1 MEDNGEN
8 DQKKFFSVILISY
21 RHDDFVLDT
30 LKSIKFQSYDPSKF
44 ELIIICKSD
53 NNLKTIIDQLSF
65 KCHVRLLINDD
76 FRIGQKFL
84 EALKMT
90 RSKWIVVLDDDDMWI
105 PEKLDT
111 LNELISQYP
120 KAVYIHNDKYVVNE
134 QFHYTYNSLH
144 QIKKTNRF
152 SPTSGDS
159 IIRNFKDNCE
169 HNGSSIAFSKTIV
182 CGRSN
187 SLRILEGSLDTF
199 LFVSAIETGGS
210 IICIKNKLTLFR
222 VTSKNNLNESTK
234 RLINNLKRQMQSY
247 EVIRNIKLTNPFTRW
262 FIDWRILYNRLK
274 INLIEDTTKSRQD
287 RFEFFMESIRNKF
300 FRSKEG
306 FYFEFFFILQ
316 FINNGAAK
324 YTYMLAK
331 KILSKH

>member
-1 MEDNGEN
+1 M
-8 DQKKFFSVILISY
+8 
-21 RHDDFVLDT
+21 
-30 LKSIKFQSYDPSKF
+30 
-44 ELIIICKSD
+44 
-53 NNLKTIIDQLSF
+53 
-65 KCHVRLLINDD
+65 
-76 FRIGQKFL
+76 
-84 EALKMT
+84 
-90 RSKWIVVLDDDDMWI
+90 
-105 PEKLDT
+105 
-111 LNELISQYP
+111 
-120 KAVYIHNDKYVVNE
+120 
-134 QFHYTYNSLH
+134 
-144 QIKKTNRF
+144 
-152 SPTSGDS
+152 
-159 IIRNFKDNCE
+159 
-169 HNGSSIAFSKTIV
+169 
-182 CGRSN
+182 
-187 SLRILEGSLDTF
+187 DTF